1 MPLILKS
8 QINDFQLLLS
18 KMKITFTIKTSS
30 ISKGIDKI
38 AILQNPTVKPPSDP
52 LQKPTDLTSVRRA
65 LDFRYDR

>member
-1 MPLILKS
+1 
-8 QINDFQLLLS
+8 
-18 KMKITFTIKTSS
+18 MKITFTIKTSS

-38 AILQNPTVKPPSDP
+38 AILQNPTVKPPSDL